1 MIALTAG
8 PELYSSEVDGIS
20 ATVLQPEQLVAVS
33 RAVENSQKAIR
44 SAVNVQT
51 ARAARRRRAKAE
63 FIVSLDTMDEYTT
76 AECSHSI
83 CPSLKRLLPFFT
95 RLLACE
101 INVLPNSYG
110 DRRDALQIRSY
121 RAAPL
126 KLLSIEP
133 FSDFV
138 GLHVD
143 TDAPLVAQAVL
154 EPVFLCTCQSLL
166 RRKKA
171 LRNRERAQPCVT
183 VFESHAPKRAALLSA
198 SGLQANRIGLV
209 KNCWRSLPCAYAALS
224 SLLLCWRAFLPRQSM
239 PRAFS
244 DSCRGP
250 G

>member
-20 ATVLQPEQLVAVS
+20 ATVSQPEQLVAVS

-83 CPSLKRLLPFFT
+83 CPSLKRLL
-95 RLLACE
+95 
-101 INVLPNSYG
+101 
-110 DRRDALQIRSY
+110 
-121 RAAPL
+121 
-126 KLLSIEP
+126 
-133 FSDFV
+133 
-138 GLHVD
+138 
-143 TDAPLVAQAVL
+143 
-154 EPVFLCTCQSLL
+154 
-166 RRKKA
+166 RRKMA
-171 LRNRERAQPCVT
+171 LRNKERAQRCVT

-224 SLLLCWRAFLPRQSM
+224 SLLLCWRAFSLRQSM
-239 PRAFS
+239 LRASS
-244 DSCRGP
+244 DKCRGP